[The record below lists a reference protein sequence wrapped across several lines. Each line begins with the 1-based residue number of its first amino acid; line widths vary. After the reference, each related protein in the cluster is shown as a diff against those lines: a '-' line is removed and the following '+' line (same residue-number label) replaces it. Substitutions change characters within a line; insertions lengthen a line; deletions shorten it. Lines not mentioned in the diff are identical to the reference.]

1 MLLLAIAGLVL
12 ARDRILAAAAL
23 FLIGV
28 AAIDLVTFVAAARVS
43 RNFAQSSASH
53 VNNEMQRVRRE
64 IVGIESELQ
73 ASADHVGA
81 AIAAQPGMPRPQM
94 FHLLELQPRA
104 AGRGMRIVGANGTVL
119 AWWGDELRVT
129 GDLTYQFDVTNLF
142 ITRSRRLSNTPL
154 VVQAFERIPNE
165 PRAHSLLD
173 PDDDWI
179 VSTIFHA
186 GVLKQE
192 AGTRRYPIAK
202 HSDASLFID
211 VLPHTRP
218 EIVANTQILGR
229 DAAAILFALAALVIA
244 WRLRES
250 TILTAILI
258 AIARV
263 ALLPLRFET

>member
-1 MLLLAIAGLVL
+1 MTAGPSSPSGPRASNNRSGRIVSSIAVALATAICLFPQLHGAVASTLVLLLAIAGLVL

-81 AIAAQPGMPRPQM
+81 AIAAQPGMLRPQM

-129 GDLTYQFDVTNLF
+129 GDLTYQFDVTNLY
-142 ITRSRRLSNTPL
+142 ITRSRPLS
-154 VVQAFERIPNE
+154 
-165 PRAHSLLD
+165 
-173 PDDDWI
+173 
-179 VSTIFHA
+179 
-186 GVLKQE
+186 
-192 AGTRRYPIAK
+192 
-202 HSDASLFID
+202 
-211 VLPHTRP
+211 
-218 EIVANTQILGR
+218 R
-229 DAAAILFALAALVIA
+229 DI
-244 WRLRES
+244 
-250 TILTAILI
+250 
-258 AIARV
+258 
-263 ALLPLRFET
+263 